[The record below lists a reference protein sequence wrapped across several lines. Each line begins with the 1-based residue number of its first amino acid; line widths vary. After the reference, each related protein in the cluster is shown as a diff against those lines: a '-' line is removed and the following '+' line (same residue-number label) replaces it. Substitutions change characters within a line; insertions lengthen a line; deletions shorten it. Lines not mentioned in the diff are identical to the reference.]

1 MRQHILNGWLVAAL
15 IALACLLGITA
26 YMEVRKDLLRV
37 ACTRGLKAADKK
49 LAQPEN
55 CLTTC
60 CGGNIPSA

>member
-37 ACTRGLKAADKK
+37 ACTRGLKAVDKK
-49 LAQPEN
+49 LAEN
-55 CLTTC
+55 CLTAC
-60 CGGNIPSA
+60 CGGTIPSA